1 MVGVF
6 SGIKAT
12 RRQLL
17 AGRALELELLAV
29 STSQLVLQRVEGQVA
44 RNGEGGDDLGGGDEG
59 MGSRVAVIPLGEVPV
74 VGGDDGVLDTLLH
87 VLTLPLADAR
97 TASIAQHD
105 ATELGERIHLTIS
118 GGGGTNLFFGM
129 SFILCV
135 EK

>member
-1 MVGVF
+1 LVGVF

-87 VLTLPLADAR
+87 VLTLPLSDAR
-97 TASIAQHD
+97 TAGIAQHD
-105 ATELGERIHLTIS
+105 ATEFGEYIHLAIS
-118 GGGGTNLFFGM
+118 GGGGTNL
-129 SFILCV
+129 IAYLLLLLCV
-135 EK
+135 C